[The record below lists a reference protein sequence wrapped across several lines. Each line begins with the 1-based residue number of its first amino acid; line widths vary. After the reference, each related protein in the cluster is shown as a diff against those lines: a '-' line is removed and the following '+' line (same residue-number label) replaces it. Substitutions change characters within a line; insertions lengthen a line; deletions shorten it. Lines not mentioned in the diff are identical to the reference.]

1 MNVSKMCVDV
11 SEFIY
16 ASPSCDLNQE
26 VSELE
31 IWPDVP
37 LNFHNPNHDDL
48 SDSLH
53 LYNFYP
59 GILQNN
65 IWASHLQLAAV

>member
-1 MNVSKMCVDV
+1 MCVDV
-11 SEFIY
+11 SEVIY
-16 ASPSCDLNQE
+16 ALLIVSFNLNEE